1 MPGYL
6 AVIRAALRAPQL
18 RRLVGAFLLFSIGEW
33 ATWIGIIVYAYG
45 RGGAG
50 EAGLVACVIFVP
62 SILVAP
68 AASLFGDRFPRARV
82 LAAGY
87 ALQALSMGGAA
98 IALAVGPPLVAYALA
113 TLCATSI
120 TLTRPAH
127 GALLPEV
134 VGSPDELAAANMASG
149 TVEGL
154 GALIGPLLA
163 GILVGL
169 GGPAAVYAA
178 TATGAAVAALAVVPI
193 AIAAAPRPAGP
204 STGASPR

>member
-1 MPGYL
+1 MPSYL
-6 AVIRAALRAPQL
+6 AVTRAGLRAPQL
-18 RRLVGAFLLFSIGEW
+18 RRMVGAFLLFSIGEW

-50 EAGLVACVIFVP
+50 LVACVIFLP
-62 SILVAP
+62 SVVVAP

-87 ALQALSMGGAA
+87 ALQAVAMAA
-98 IALAVGPPLVAYALA
+98 TALVLAAGPPTLAYLLA
-113 TLCATSI
+113 TACATCI

-127 GALLPEV
+127 GALLPQV
-134 VGSPDELAAANMASG
+134 VNSPDELAVANMASG

-154 GALIGPLLA
+154 GALLGPLLA

-178 TATGAAVAALAVVPI
+178 TALGASVAALAVAGI
-193 AIAAAPRPAGP
+193 ARAAVALPRTPHFQNAHLD
-204 STGASPR
+204 